1 MLKSARSAT
10 RYNWRYILTALVA
23 GLLTYGNLYLKI
35 QVPQNPIIFIGIKV
49 AIVSIVTSA
58 ILVFY
63 RSFLADL
70 AIMKEPK
77 EFHEV
82 ALYYKS
88 PFNWLFSVDVVT
100 FISLGS
106 DLYIAVGRDGLL
118 AQSISNGCFA
128 AAIICLFT
136 FMVSLHGIVF
146 KELRFWKGIGT
157 RKEQAPS
164 EEAEAN
170 SSKDQARHS

>member
-1 MLKSARSAT
+1 MRC
-10 RYNWRYILTALVA
+10 NWRYILRTALVA

-77 EFHEV
+77 EFQEV
-82 ALYYKS
+82 ALYYES

-106 DLYIAVGRDGLL
+106 DLYIVVGRGGLL

-128 AAIICLFT
+128 AAIILLFT

-146 KELRFWKGIGT
+146 KELRFWKGFDANE
-157 RKEQAPS
+157 KETPS
-164 EEAEAN
+164 GEVEAD
-170 SSKDQARHS
+170 SSKEKPKHS